1 MVPQPSGDP
10 ENQYGLID
18 DFRQLARDIRR
29 RRRLHVA
36 RFWTGSMVL
45 ACMAT
50 AIGWGG
56 WVGFRSD
63 WFRDSAD
70 GATLAVSSAQEQKPA
85 QDFEL
90 QSADRMRDPILLA
103 SDDGGEGK
111 NTKFELR
118 FQNAGSA
125 TAVNGKVFYVSDRI
139 ANNSVQLISALPATP
154 QDFAL
159 MNPAANAADESIQDG
174 QSSIMVTEAKG
185 FDQQEGAGW
194 DTSVQGGLGEE
205 ANGEASASSEASSLV
220 GSSTILIKPA
230 EARRAAAEE
239 IIIKIS
245 AQRTIEATLLE
256 AGLPAAEVNK
266 AAAAAAKLLNLQMLQ
281 PGYVATLLV
290 DRRQQEEEPLVQLTV
305 IDTRGSLSLIRVT
318 SDASYERV
326 ADSAANADLLRYIGE
341 SDRAR
346 SDSRR
351 YRLMDGL
358 YAAGIRS
365 GVAPAVI
372 SEAIMQMARAY
383 DLGDFMQP
391 DDKFTLIYADKPRDG
406 ERDNG
411 RVLYASIITGGRTLA
426 CYVLKPGLD
435 RDFTCMT
442 EKDTVRQ
449 KLGPVGFL
457 TPVNGALSS
466 GFGPRL
472 HPILGR
478 VLNHNGVDWAAP
490 TGTSVVAAFAGT
502 VMFAGPNGGFG
513 NFVKI
518 KHANGLATGY
528 AHMSAFAS
536 GLAVG
541 KTIKAGETIGY
552 VGTTGQSTGPHLH
565 FELYVD
571 DVAVDPLS
579 FDGGTVAVNGSEKD
593 KLIAR
598 IIGVESGGDPS
609 AQNPLSSAT
618 GLGQFI
624 SGTWLRMIRS
634 YRPDLMSS
642 MSEGDILALRFNP
655 TISRDMLYHLASEN
669 EADLRRAGQRA
680 TAGNLYLAHFLGST
694 GAISVLQAAPD
705 QPLINLVGYDVI
717 AANPFLGGRD
727 AQWVVDWAARKMSG
741 ASTILASRLP
751 PETRIRNSR
760 FAAYSGAIDSLL
772 KSIAERKPTG

>member
-1 MVPQPSGDP
+1 
-10 ENQYGLID
+10 
-18 DFRQLARDIRR
+18 
-29 RRRLHVA
+29 
-36 RFWTGSMVL
+36 
-45 ACMAT
+45 
-50 AIGWGG
+50 
-56 WVGFRSD
+56 
-63 WFRDSAD
+63 
-70 GATLAVSSAQEQKPA
+70 
-85 QDFEL
+85 
-90 QSADRMRDPILLA
+90 MRDPILLA
-103 SDDGGEGK
+103 PDDGSSGK

-159 MNPAANAADESIQDG
+159 MNPASSTVEENVQDG
-174 QSSIMVTEAKG
+174 QSSIVLTEAG
-185 FDQQEGAGW
+185 GLDDQGGAGW
-194 DTSVQGGLGEE
+194 DNATQIGSG
-205 ANGEASASSEASSLV
+205 GEAHGDASEGHETSSLV
-220 GSSTILIKPA
+220 GSSTILTRPA
-230 EARRAAAEE
+230 EERQAAAKE
-239 IIIKIS
+239 IIIKVS
-245 AQRTIEATLLE
+245 AQRPIDATLLE
-256 AGLPAAEVNK
+256 AGIANIEATR

-281 PGYVATLLV
+281 PGYVVALLI
-290 DRRQQEEEPLVQLTV
+290 DPRLGGETLVQLTV
-305 IDTRGSLSLIRVT
+305 IDTRGGVGLIRMT
-318 SDASYERV
+318 QDGSYGRV
-326 ADSAANADLLRYIGE
+326 DDSSANADLLRYIGE

-346 SDSRR
+346 SDNRR

-365 GVAPAVI
+365 GVSPAVI

-391 DDKFTLIYADKPRDG
+391 EDRFTLIYADQPRDS

-411 RVLYASIITGGRTLA
+411 HVLYASIVTGGRTLA
-426 CYVLKPGLD
+426 CYVLKPGVD

-442 EKDTVRQ
+442 EKDTVQQ

-457 TPVNGALSS
+457 TPVHGALSS

-490 TGTSVVAAFAGT
+490 TGTPIVAAFAGS
-502 VMFAGPNGGFG
+502 VISVGPNGGFG

-518 KHANGLATGY
+518 RHANGLATGY

-536 GLAVG
+536 GLTVG
-541 KTIKAGETIGY
+541 KTVKAGETIGY

-565 FELYVD
+565 FELYMD

-579 FDGGTVAVNGSEKD
+579 FNGASVAVNGSEKD

-598 IIGVESGGDPS
+598 IIGVESGGDAT
-609 AQNPLSSAT
+609 AQNPLSSAS

-655 TISRDMLYHLASEN
+655 TISREMLYHLASEN
-669 EADLRRAGQRA
+669 EADLRRAGQRP
-680 TAGNLYLAHFLGST
+680 TAGNLYLAHFLGSD
-694 GAISVLQAAPD
+694 GAVSVLRAAPD
-705 QPLINLVGYDVI
+705 QPLINLVGYDVV
-717 AANPFLGGRD
+717 AANPFLNGRD
-727 AQWVVDWAARKMSG
+727 AQWIVDWAARKMSG

-772 KSIAERKPTG
+772 KSIAERRPTG

>member
-10 ENQYGLID
+10 EYQYRLID

-29 RRRLHVA
+29 RRRLHIA
-36 RFWTGSMVL
+36 RFWIGSLVL
-45 ACMAT
+45 ACLVVT
-50 AIGWGG
+50 IGWGG
-56 WVGFRSD
+56 WVGYRSD
-63 WFRDSAD
+63 WFRGNADS
-70 GATLAVSSAQEQKPA
+70 ATLAVSSAQEQKPA

-103 SDDGGEGK
+103 PDDGREGK

-159 MNPAANAADESIQDG
+159 MNPAASAGEESIQDG
-174 QSSIMVTEAKG
+174 QSSIVVTEAKG
-185 FDQQEGAGW
+185 FDEQDGAGW
-194 DTSVQGGLGEE
+194 DTSAKGGSVTHEE
-205 ANGEASASSEASSLV
+205 EPASSEASSLV
-220 GSSTILIKPA
+220 GSSTLLIKPV
-230 EARRAAAEE
+230 EVRRAAANE
-239 IIIKIS
+239 IIVKIS
-245 AQRTIEATLLE
+245 AQRTVEATLLE
-256 AGLPAAEVNK
+256 AALPSAEANRAAV
-266 AAAAAAKLLNLQMLQ
+266 AAARLLNLQMLQ
-281 PGYVATLLV
+281 PGYVAALLI
-290 DRRQQEEEPLVQLTV
+290 DHQQDEETLVQLTI
-305 IDTRGSLSLIRVT
+305 IDNRGGVSLIRT
-318 SDASYERV
+318 TPDASYERV
-326 ADSAANADLLRYIGE
+326 ADGGANADLLRYIGE
-341 SDRAR
+341 TDRAR

-391 DDKFTLIYADKPRDG
+391 DDKFTLIYADKPRDD

-457 TPVNGALSS
+457 TPVNGVLSS

-490 TGTSVVAAFAGT
+490 TGTPIVAAFAGT
-502 VMFAGPNGGFG
+502 VMFVGPNGGFG

-541 KTIKAGETIGY
+541 KTVKAGETIGY

-565 FELYVD
+565 FELYMD

-694 GAISVLQAAPD
+694 GAISVLRAAPD
-705 QPLINLVGYDVI
+705 QPLIDLVGYDVI
-717 AANPFLGGRD
+717 AANPFLSGRD

-760 FAAYSGAIDSLL
+760 FAAYSSAIDSLL
-772 KSIAERKPTG
+772 KSIAERRPTG